1 MSLPVA
7 ACKSTQE
14 RSSRFS
20 ASRGRPCRSAE
31 SDVARSGQA
40 AAPSGVLDTDGDG
53 APSVTLHP
61 NVSPQRMVHAV
72 RTFDAQVTPGGSE
85 GKAAFG
91 FAAVRAE
98 EVVLGGYASGSVA
111 GRVRA
116 DSTEADPLCVPVD
129 DTNRDDAVTFF
140 AGRAFGALPP
150 LLADTCERGGRV

>member
-1 MSLPVA
+1 
-7 ACKSTQE
+7 
-14 RSSRFS
+14 
-20 ASRGRPCRSAE
+20 
-31 SDVARSGQA
+31 
-40 AAPSGVLDTDGDG
+40 
-53 APSVTLHP
+53 
-61 NVSPQRMVHAV
+61 MVHAV

-91 FAAVRAE
+91 LAAVRAE

-116 DSTEADPLCVPVD
+116 DSTEANPLCVPVD

-140 AGRAFGALPP
+140 AGRALGALPP